1 LSRSFFD
8 RKQIFGDIANIVL
21 GRETLLSYPRFH
33 TLVFYLPYFEE
44 IKEDKNKYLSEMEKL
59 GILYM
64 EQTTD
69 DQWIVRVNK
78 VLLDEFI
85 NS

>member
-1 LSRSFFD
+1 MID
-8 RKQIFGDIANIVL
+8 KKQIFADIGNIVL

-44 IKEDKNKYLSEMEKL
+44 IKENKNNYLSEMEKL

-64 EQTTD
+64 EHSTD
-69 DQWIVRVNK
+69 DQWVVKVNK
-78 VLLDEFI
+78 EALDKFI